1 MMACCI
7 QIKKGGLSMSSRLRP
22 TQSKLPPK
30 WAIPSLEL
38 SAQRDLENARV
49 SSKPPSRGRTIIR
62 FVIAFSLGVAA
73 TSGWQSYGGAA
84 SEMIANWS
92 EQFSWL
98 GPALDAHASGTIAST
113 AVMATSPG
121 GEEQAAEQEVPQRT
135 SEPLPKSPAAPTLS
149 QVVGPVS
156 DKFLGAIAWPK

>member
-1 MMACCI
+1 
-7 QIKKGGLSMSSRLRP
+7 MSSRLSP
-22 TQSKLPPK
+22 TYSKLPLK

-49 SSKPPSRGRTIIR
+49 SNKPPSRGRTIFR

-73 TSGWQSYGGAA
+73 TSGWQSFGGAA

-98 GPALDAHASGTIAST
+98 GPALDAHASGTSAST
-113 AVMATSPG
+113 AVVATSPG
-121 GEEQAAEQEVPQRT
+121 GEEQGAEQEVPQGT
-135 SEPLPKSPAAPTLS
+135 SEPLPKSPAASTPS

-156 DKFLGAIAWPK
+156 DTFAGAIAWPK

>member
-1 MMACCI
+1 
-7 QIKKGGLSMSSRLRP
+7 MSSRLSP
-22 TQSKLPPK
+22 TQPKLPPK

-49 SSKPPSRGRTIIR
+49 SSKPPSRGRTIFR

-98 GPALDAHASGTIAST
+98 GPALDAHARAVGLGHVTPQECLFPVMRPSGISAYYLCL
-113 AVMATSPG
+113 AD
-121 GEEQAAEQEVPQRT
+121 RR
-135 SEPLPKSPAAPTLS
+135 
-149 QVVGPVS
+149 
-156 DKFLGAIAWPK
+156 